1 MIKIIVNIMLA
12 VVLLQINRSSVN
24 DQVKQVESWKM
35 GTSSGL
41 FNDFSQEEFNL
52 FKKEGIDYI
61 ELSSG
66 IFSNKTRSEKEALVS
81 ELKKKADESGIK
93 VWSIHLPFG
102 RTLDVSNQN
111 EAEKNNMIKEC
122 SDLMVLCKPL
132 MPQKYIIHPSA
143 EPITAEERPKR
154 LITGIASLK
163 ILNETAKQNNARLA
177 VECLPRTC
185 LGNTADE
192 LLTIVNEVGGG
203 IGICFDSN
211 HLLKEKPEQFVAK
224 TGNLIVT
231 VHISDYD
238 GLDEKHWLPGTG
250 VINWTKVIAELA
262 KSGYNGPFMYET
274 SKRKP
279 SQEPTSEPVKLTA
292 KDLYD
297 NFTELKSDFLK
308 SSGVN

>member
-1 MIKIIVNIMLA
+1 MTKIIINILLA
-12 VVLLQINRSSVN
+12 VALLQSNKGSVN
-24 DQVKQVESWKM
+24 DPVKQVESWKV

-41 FNDFSQEEFNL
+41 FTDFSQEEFNK
-52 FKKEGIDYI
+52 FKKDGIDYI

-66 IFSNKTRSEKEALVS
+66 LFSKKTQSEKEALVS
-81 ELKKKADESGIK
+81 ELKKKADKSGIR

-102 RTLDVSNQN
+102 RTLDVSNLN
-111 EAEKNNMIKEC
+111 ETEKNNMIKEC

-143 EPITAEERPKR
+143 EPITAEDRPQR
-154 LITGIASLK
+154 LVNSIASLK
-163 ILNETAKQNNARLA
+163 ILNETAKQNNAQLA

-192 LLTIVNEVGGG
+192 LLYIVNEVGSG

-211 HLLKEKPEQFVAK
+211 HLLKEKPEEFVAK
-224 TGNLIVT
+224 AGSLIVT

-262 KSGYNGPFMYET
+262 KKGYNGPFMYEA

-279 SQEPTSEPVKLTA
+279 SQDETSEPVKLTA

-297 NFTELKSDFLK
+297 NFVELKTDFLK